1 MISPLEGNYTDVDIY
16 LTLKISD
23 GKEITSFTNI
33 TEVVNDAFET
43 TLAVR
48 IVLDLEIAYDEVN
61 GMVVSTSG
69 WKEGTGEVDAPGS

>member
-1 MISPLEGNYTDVDIY
+1 MNEGNYTDVDIY
-16 LTLKISD
+16 LTLKTSE

-43 TLAVR
+43 ALAVR

-61 GMVVSTSG
+61 GMVVSISG